1 MPDAYPSADGSF
13 SDDVSVTVCRM
24 LAPGL
29 LSVPVGLFVSRCHV
43 HVSGV
48 ASVLP
53 AASVALTSKVCAL
66 SVSPAT
72 LCGLVHGANELP
84 STRHSKVE
92 PGSEELKVNAGV
104 AALDGSAGLPT
115 MVVFGAVRSTLTFRI
130 A

>member
-29 LSVPVGLFVSRCHV
+29 LSVPVGLFVSRCDV

-72 LCGLVHGANELP
+72 LCRLVHGANELP
-84 STRHSKVE
+84 STRHSTVE
-92 PGSEELKVNAGV
+92 PRAEAVQVKAGV
-104 AALDGSAGLPT
+104 AAVEGTA
-115 MVVFGAVRSTLTFRI
+115 
-130 A
+130 